1 MKRFKET
8 NKKLYEMPRQ
18 EKLAHDMAL
27 LDEAG
32 NDMCVIPL
40 EKLRSKVMRD
50 RHKKLCVDPQN
61 WSTTK
66 KKGQKSIWS
75 KAARAGVKG
84 KLYNSIDAPH
94 YTWKIEEGPDD
105 NLVVLIRDITSQ
117 MIGAIK
123 KKDQRK
129 LMGLY
134 KNLGK
139 VIK

>member
-27 LDEAG
+27 ISETG
-32 NDMCVIPL
+32 NDMCAIPL

-50 RHKKLCVDPQN
+50 RHKKLCVTPKN
-61 WSTTK
+61 VNT
-66 KKGQKSIWS
+66 KSIWS
-75 KAARAGVKG
+75 KAARVGIKG

-94 YTWKIEEGPDD
+94 YTWKIEEGPAD

-123 KKDQRK
+123 KNDQKK
-129 LMGLY
+129 LIGLY

>member
-1 MKRFKET
+1 MKRFKEAAAR
-8 NKKLYEMPRQ
+8 LYENSKE

-27 LDEAG
+27 ISEAG
-32 NDMCVIPL
+32 NDMCAIPL

-50 RHKKLCVDPQN
+50 RHKKMCIIP
-61 WSTTK
+61 K
-66 KKGQKSIWS
+66 KVNVKSIGS
-75 KAARAGVKG
+75 KAAQKAEGGRH
-84 KLYNSIDAPH
+84 KLYNSL
-94 YTWKIEEGPDD
+94 EEGPAD

-123 KKDQRK
+123 KNDQKK
-129 LMGLY
+129 LVGLY

>member
-8 NKKLYEMPRQ
+8 NEGLYELSKQ
-18 EKLAHDMAL
+18 NKLAHDVAL
-27 LDEAG
+27 ISEAG
-32 NDMCVIPL
+32 GDMCSIPL
-40 EKLRSKVMRD
+40 ETLRSKVMRD
-50 RHKKLCVDPQN
+50 RHKKMCVIP
-61 WSTTK
+61 K
-66 KKGQKSIWS
+66 KVNTKSIWS

-123 KKDQRK
+123 TNDQRK

>member
-27 LDEAG
+27 ISEAG
-32 NDMCVIPL
+32 NDMCQIPL

-50 RHKKLCVDPQN
+50 RHKKMCVIP
-61 WSTTK
+61 K
-66 KKGQKSIWS
+66 KVNTKSIWS
-75 KAARAGVKG
+75 KAAQKAAGG
-84 KLYNSIDAPH
+84 RHKLYNSL
-94 YTWKIEEGPDD
+94 EEGPAD

>member
-27 LDEAG
+27 LDEAD

-50 RHKKLCVDPQN
+50 RHKKLCVIPKN
-61 WSTTK
+61 VNT
-66 KKGQKSIWS
+66 KSIWS
-75 KAARAGVKG
+75 KAARVGITG

>member
-27 LDEAG
+27 ISEAG
-32 NDMCVIPL
+32 NDMCSIPL
-40 EKLRSKVMRD
+40 EKLKSKVMRN
-50 RHKKLCVDPQN
+50 RHKKLCVIPKN
-61 WSTTK
+61 VNT
-66 KKGQKSIWS
+66 KSIWS
-75 KAARAGVKG
+75 KAAQKAAGG
-84 KLYNSIDAPH
+84 RHKLYNSL
-94 YTWKIEEGPDD
+94 EEGPAD

-117 MIGAIK
+117 MIGAVK
-123 KKDQRK
+123 KNDQKK
-129 LMGLY
+129 LVGLY

>member
-1 MKRFKET
+1 MKNFKQA
-8 NKKLYEMPRQ
+8 NADLYEVTKQ
-18 EKLAHDMAL
+18 DKLAHDIAL

-75 KAARAGVKG
+75 KAARSGLRG

-123 KKDQRK
+123 NKDQRK
-129 LMGLY
+129 LIGLY

>member
-1 MKRFKET
+1 MKRFKQANVE
-8 NKKLYEMPRQ
+8 LYDLSKQ
-18 EKLAHDMAL
+18 EKLAHDLAL
-27 LDEAG
+27 ISEAG

-50 RHKKLCVDPQN
+50 RHKKLCVTPKN
-61 WSTTK
+61 VNT
-66 KKGQKSIWS
+66 KSIWS
-75 KAARAGVKG
+75 KAARAGIKG

-94 YTWKIEEGPDD
+94 YTWKIEEGPAD

-123 KKDQRK
+123 KNDQKK
-129 LMGLY
+129 LIGLY